1 MTSSLIVSVA
11 VDDDLTSSISDLQ
24 MAVDELVDWSD
35 KWGMI
40 LNVSKTKVMLF
51 GNSKDEVIELW
62 MHDEKIEQVSK
73 IKYLGV
79 WLDQLL
85 NFSGQVDYVIC
96 KAKRS
101 TAKVCTLFDGREG
114 ISVPLGVQL

>member
-1 MTSSLIVSVA
+1 M
-11 VDDDLTSSISDLQ
+11 DDDLTSIISDLQ

-35 KWGMI
+35 KWGMV
-40 LNVSKTKVMLF
+40 LSASKTKVMLF
-51 GNSKDEVIELW
+51 GKSKDEVIELW

-85 NFSGQVDYVIC
+85 NFS
-96 KAKRS
+96 KS
-101 TAKVCTLFDGREG
+101 
-114 ISVPLGVQL
+114 S